1 MNHAQQRAAERYGLD
16 LSQDDLSAIRLAI
29 GQGRALLLKR
39 HRDGKEEYAVET
51 HGQRLHVVMSPSATI
66 ITVLPNRTG
75 PQFLAR
81 IDRTYRGNVRRKPEP
96 RRTRGTSMETSDAR
110 KREGRR

>member
-1 MNHAQQRAAERYGLD
+1 MTHAQQRAAERYGLD

-39 HRDGKEEYAVET
+39 DGVKETYAVEAK
-51 HGQRLHVVMSPSATI
+51 GKCLRVVISRDGTI
-66 ITVLPNRTG
+66 ITVLPIGSDKR
-75 PQFLAR
+75 FLAR

-96 RRTRGTSMETSDAR
+96 RRTRGTSMES
-110 KREGRR
+110 E